1 MASFIAA
8 LTLEVAA
15 WVVAWILSCRL
26 LLLSDSWRKDGEDGV
41 EEEEDGCLTGEPDPF
56 ISSEDAMVVCPAEER
71 EEGEDFPL
79 LEESAESPEVLT
91 EDKLETL
98 LTDESMGAPGSAA
111 PRAVFKV
118 RLGVYML

>member
-1 MASFIAA
+1 MASLIAA

-26 LLLSDSWRKDGEDGV
+26 PLLSDSWRKDGEDGV
-41 EEEEDGCLTGEPDPF
+41 EEDDGGLTAEPEPF
-56 ISSEDAMVVCPAEER
+56 ISSEDVMVVCPAEER

-79 LEESAESPEVLT
+79 LEESAGSPELLK

-111 PRAVFKV
+111 PRAVLKV
-118 RLGVYML
+118 RLEVYRL

>member
-1 MASFIAA
+1 MASFRAA

-41 EEEEDGCLTGEPDPF
+41 EEDDGYLTGDPDPVIRSEDGAT
-56 ISSEDAMVVCPAEER
+56 VVCPVEER
-71 EEGEDFPL
+71 DEGEDFPP
-79 LEESAESPEVLT
+79 LEESVESAEVFR

-98 LTDESMGAPGSAA
+98 LRDESMAESAA
-111 PRAVFKV
+111 PRAVLKV
-118 RLGVYML
+118 RLEGYTL

>member
-1 MASFIAA
+1 MASFRAP

-26 LLLSDSWRKDGEDGV
+26 LLRSDSWRKDGEDGV
-41 EEEEDGCLTGEPDPF
+41 EEDDGCLTGEPDPF

-71 EEGEDFPL
+71 EGGEDFPL
-79 LEESAESPEVLT
+79 LEESAESTEVLK

-111 PRAVFKV
+111 PRAVLKV
-118 RLGVYML
+118 RLEVYML

>member
-41 EEEEDGCLTGEPDPF
+41 EDDGCLTGEPEPF
-56 ISSEDAMVVCPAEER
+56 VSSEDAVVVCPAEER
-71 EEGEDFPL
+71 EEGEDF
-79 LEESAESPEVLT
+79 AEVLK

-98 LTDESMGAPGSAA
+98 LPGESTGAPASAA
-111 PRAVFKV
+111 PRAVLKV
-118 RLGVYML
+118 RLEAYML